1 MKLLLDCPERCF
13 TEPPNF
19 ATYAWSALIEAI
31 KDERYYLSCDEL
43 LLVAHGAKQ
52 NLVVAKRIGLAGNF
66 TVVGAVDNY
75 DGDMQVSLNLLGE
88 FGLFDGGKSDSQI
101 Q

>member
-1 MKLLLDCPERCF
+1 MQLLLDCPERCF

-31 KDERYYLSCDEL
+31 KDEQYYLSCDEL

-75 DGDMQVSLNLLGE
+75 DGETTLVF
-88 FGLFDGGKSDSQI
+88 FGNQCTNSK
-101 Q
+101 